1 MRSVRHKGGRRL
13 RYDGGV
19 QPAPVCGLTMDE
31 KTMLSFQLLR
41 FRRHLLACCCALL
54 CASGLASAQTP
65 AASAA
70 PTLVLP
76 DGGQYYGALHNGQLQ
91 GTGRLVWGAT
101 RQYEGTFEAGR
112 MQGQGTLRVS
122 HGVYEGQFKD
132 GDLNGPGR
140 YTGKNGESYEGQFV
154 AGEYDG
160 QGVFKDG
167 SGNRYEGQFQQ
178 GQFSGQGVLTDSS
191 GQTVRGTFK
200 DWQPTGILAVS
211 YPGGI
216 TYTGEM
222 DGDRPKGQGE
232 LRLANGKRIR
242 GDFSQA
248 GSDTTEILYPNG
260 DRYVGQVVA
269 TFAHGKGTL
278 TRTNGDVY
286 QGQMQRD
293 KPYGQGT
300 LSPAKGSKASAQTG
314 QWRMG
319 QYVGQ
324 TDASSEVEDTTA
336 QAAINNQTALYAQNH
351 LLAAQMAQLRPNDP
365 AKTEMYAL
373 LIAGDGTQEV
383 FRREVEYVNQSFAK
397 RYDTAG
403 RTLVLANSRSSV
415 SRLPLATDT
424 SIERALGALAQ
435 QMDKERDLLFVFLT
449 SHGSKTHDLSID
461 MRGMRLPQLSAQ
473 RLAALLKA
481 SGIRKQIVVVSACY
495 SGGFIDPLKGPTTW
509 VITASRADR
518 TSFGCADE
526 NDFTYF
532 GRALFKE
539 SLPQAANLS
548 DAFAKAQVLVQEWEA
563 KLALADDGSAPD
575 AAKNVANAGEA
586 LPEAAAAAAAKTAVA
601 DKVEHSEPQMA
612 VQPAFQKEVD
622 AWFAGRR

>member
-1 MRSVRHKGGRRL
+1 M
-13 RYDGGV
+13 
-19 QPAPVCGLTMDE
+19 PAFYTP
-31 KTMLSFQLLR
+31 R
-41 FRRHLLACCCALL
+41 FRQHLLACCCALL

-65 AASAA
+65 ATNAA
-70 PTLVLP
+70 PSLVLP
-76 DGGQYYGALHNGQLQ
+76 DGSQYYGALHNGQLQ
-91 GTGRLVWGAT
+91 GPGKLVWGAT
-101 RQYEGTFEAGR
+101 RQYDGQFDAGR

-167 SGNRYEGQFQQ
+167 SGNRYEGQFHQ
-178 GQFSGQGVLTDSS
+178 GQFSGQGVLTDSG
-191 GQTVRGTFK
+191 GQTVRGSFK
-200 DWQPTGILAVS
+200 DWQPVGVLEVG

-216 TYTGEM
+216 TYKGEL

-232 LRLANGKRIR
+232 LRLADGKRIR

-278 TRTNGDVY
+278 TRANGDVY
-286 QGQMQRD
+286 TGQMQRD

-300 LSPAKGSKASAQTG
+300 LTPAKGSKASAQTG

-319 QYVGQ
+319 QYVGH
-324 TDASSEVEDTTA
+324 TDPSSDVEDTAALAA
-336 QAAINNQTALYAQNH
+336 QNNQTALYAQNH

-383 FRREVEYVNQSFAK
+383 FRREVEYVNQSFAQ
-397 RYDTAG
+397 RYDTTG
-403 RTLVLANSRSSV
+403 RTLVLANSRSAV
-415 SRLPLATDT
+415 NRLPLATDT

-461 MRGMRLPQLSAQ
+461 MRGMRLPQLSAK
-473 RLAALLKA
+473 RLGALLKA

-495 SGGFIDPLKGPTTW
+495 SGGFIDPLKGPNTW

-518 TSFGCADE
+518 TSFGCADG

-548 DAFAKAQVLVQEWEA
+548 DAFAKAQALVQEWEA
-563 KLALADDGSAPD
+563 KLPSAGDERAPD
-575 AAKNVANAGEA
+575 AAKNVEDADTGVASS
-586 LPEAAAAAAAKTAVA
+586 EAAAAAAAKAAVTE
-601 DKVEHSEPQMA
+601 KVEHSEPQMA
-612 VQPAFQKEVD
+612 VQPGFQKEVD